1 MEWSLGVVLLLFTV
15 CCLAAVLG
23 SLVSFALL
31 ARKTLA
37 LEFDL
42 SDLQQRLLREVKTR
56 AANESVKK
64 RSADDELLQ
73 QVLQSKQNK
82 PPQGP
87 WWLEHVHP
95 DLTGKQ

>member
-23 SLVSFALL
+23 SLVSFAVL

-42 SDLQQRLLREVKTR
+42 ADLQGRLLREVKTR
-56 AANESVKK
+56 AAQESVKSRK
-64 RSADDELLQ
+64 ADEDLLAQ
-73 QVLQSKQNK
+73 ALAAKQK
-82 PPQGP
+82 PVQQGP
-87 WWLEHVHP
+87 WWMEHVHP
-95 DLTGKQ
+95 DLSGKQ